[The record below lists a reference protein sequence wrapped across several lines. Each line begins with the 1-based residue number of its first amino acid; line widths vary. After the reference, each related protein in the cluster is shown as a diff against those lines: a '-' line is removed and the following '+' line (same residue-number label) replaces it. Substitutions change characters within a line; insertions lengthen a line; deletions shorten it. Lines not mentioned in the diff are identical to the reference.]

1 MVHDIIAD
9 VQAQSVAVVRHIWTL
24 EKALSVSR
32 RTGDPGSYPRP
43 RHLRMWNC
51 GNGRLRLPIVGDRSV
66 GTRMPYVAFRP
77 NILRGQAGKVMSSP
91 ESGQAHPAKRH
102 RDVGHRRLSEP
113 FVAMTTFCFV
123 TLVCIP
129 SSLPLFCPYPST
141 DFGVYVSTSGDII
154 GRAIDWTSSR
164 ISAIFFAVPYFFLI
178 AENHIE
184 VRLVENGRK
193 LETVQ
198 GEGFRPLNGIHGT
211 RTSTST
217 LPGGIDG
224 DSYVEKAKDS
234 LEDHPG
240 LLHLITRRKDSDSEF
255 DFVELQMEVL
265 DLAP

>member
-1 MVHDIIAD
+1 MLSSGIFGRSKKPFRFLGEQEIPGAIHGLDILECGIVAMGVSGFQLLVTDQWVHGCLKYRLDLTSLGGKR
-9 VQAQSVAVVRHIWTL
+9 V
-24 EKALSVSR
+24 KA
-32 RTGDPGSYPRP
+32 T
-43 RHLRMWNC
+43 
-51 GNGRLRLPIVGDRSV
+51 
-66 GTRMPYVAFRP
+66 
-77 NILRGQAGKVMSSP
+77 SSP
-91 ESGQAHPAKRH
+91 ESGQAHPAKQH